1 MPKQAESACLP
12 GVPNGS
18 WPYVCENMK
27 IIKAP
32 LLTLSLSQELTHVLL
47 ELVSL
52 PKFWHLVLSLEHI
65 EIDSFKFEKNY
76 INVIQEV
83 LKSKVSA

>member
-1 MPKQAESACLP
+1 MRK
-12 GVPNGS
+12 
-18 WPYVCENMK
+18 YENNK
-27 IIKAP
+27 SP
-32 LLTLSLSQELTHVLL
+32 SPHSSLSEELTHVLL

-76 INVIQEV
+76 INAIQEV